1 MTLKQLRINKGLRQA
16 KCADILQV
24 SLRTYK
30 RYESNEIAE
39 IMDTKI
45 VGWKRIS
52 SHRFRNY
59 GTQKGWTRYVDD
71 VNQNAEDG
79 FRELTESEQ
88 QMLPF

>member
-1 MTLKQLRINKGLRQA
+1 MIWKEALDHQYGEP
-16 KCADILQV
+16 
-24 SLRTYK
+24 K

-59 GTQKGWTRYVDD
+59 GTQKGWTRCVDD

-79 FRELTESEQ
+79 FREELTESEQ